1 MPKSFEEIFTEN
13 IQPHHDGRKLKCIVH
28 IPPPDSANMLPP
40 GLLLKSTKITS
51 EIFIQCELGQGSMA
65 SAVPQVNMSDGTL
78 PCVANGKVLS
88 ENEIK
93 ALFTD
98 EWLKISADGMAL
110 FAKRMTTN
118 YENVSCAFLWNIW
131 PGGSDPMYGHI
142 YKKTQAKCVP
152 LMKAVMDFLCLS
164 STTPNCQ
171 DQANIIGFS
180 DGNIIAFQ
188 AFHMGQ
194 CRSLQIKGEVP
205 QIDVY
210 QVKMIAYSEK
220 VDNGLT
226 LLRNILPSGRII
238 SIDTSDGKLLKGGKS
253 IAHVDMNNSNNNI
266 ENLQMVDLM
275 QALHLLHEFRD
286 EFRDGKESGDFL
298 FC

>member
-13 IQPHHDGRKLKCIVH
+13 IPPHHDGTVKLKCIVH

-40 GLLLKSTKITS
+40 GLLLKSSKTTS
-51 EIFIQCELGQGSMA
+51 EIFIQCEMFRKKKKHN
-65 SAVPQVNMSDGTL
+65 VPQVNMSDGTL

-93 ALFTD
+93 AMFTD

-118 YENVSCAFLWNIW
+118 YENVSCAFLWNIC

-171 DQANIIGFS
+171 GQANIIGFS

-188 AFHMGQ
+188 AFHLGKNEKP
-194 CRSLQIKGEVP
+194 LL
-205 QIDVY
+205 DVY
-210 QVKMIAYSEK
+210 QVKMVAYSEK

-275 QALHLLHEFRD
+275 QALNLLHEFRD